1 MSRQF
6 LTGLNLNKNELL
18 NARIQNLA
26 NAPSSPVAGQI
37 YYNTGDNTLRYWNG
51 TAWLTLAQGGSV
63 TDAINNAINA
73 LDTDDIEEGSSNLYY
88 TTARA
93 KTDAAALL
101 TGASLTN
108 ITITGDGDGLTIT
121 AENGVADSDTDDLT
135 EGSTNLYFTDS
146 RAVTAVETAATSADT
161 ANKIVK
167 RDGFGNFAANE
178 VTFNAV
184 NVGDAGYV
192 SDEGTTLAIEATT
205 GNALSLG
212 GATGVTIGS
221 TGGDITLSPDGNV
234 HVNASVIA
242 TGNVEGSQATFGGA
256 TPNADGGLYVRKSDD
271 SLVLS
276 VDATAA
282 IVDING
288 TLKVGPSYTSIE
300 ISDDGSG
307 NGVVYAPNNNLLLQ
321 SDNGNAGVYLGT
333 AVSDNRVVAQGAE
346 QTLTNKTLG
355 TGTVLGADLDAN
367 SNKIINVATPTAN
380 TDAANKAYVDSTAQ
394 GLDVKAS
401 VHAATTTA
409 GTLATSFENGDT
421 VDGHTL
427 STGDRILI
435 KNQADP
441 KENGIYVV
449 NASGAPTRA
458 ADADTD
464 GELTK
469 GSFVFVE
476 NGSQAST
483 GWVLSTLTGALDA
496 TGSSRL
502 FTQFSGAGLITAGN
516 GLTKTGNT
524 LDVVGTADRITVGAD
539 SVDIAST
546 YEGQTSIVTVG
557 TITTGTWN
565 GTTIAIENGGT
576 GATTAAGARANLGA
590 VTKYAVNNPAL
601 TATSGSVSWVVTHNL
616 GTEDVIVQLKDISS
630 KELVEVDVDITTNNT
645 VTLSWVSGNVVD
657 DSYRVV
663 VIG

>member
-18 NARIQNLA
+18 NARIQNLSTP
-26 NAPSSPVAGQI
+26 PSNPVTGQI
-37 YYNTGDNTLRYWNG
+37 YYDTDTNLITMWDG
-51 TAWLTLAQGGSV
+51 TAWVGLATGGDVGGQIQSAIDALT
-63 TDAINNAINA
+63 
-73 LDTDDIEEGSSNLYY
+73 TDDIEEGSTNLYY
-88 TTARA
+88 TTSRA
-93 KTDAAALL
+93 KTDAASLL
-101 TGASLTN
+101 TGATLTN
-108 ITITGDGDGLTIT
+108 ITITGNGSGLTIT
-121 AENGVADSDTDDLT
+121 AENGVADSTTDDLD
-135 EGSTNLYFTDS
+135 EGTTNLYFTDS
-146 RAVTAVETAATSADT
+146 RAVTAVETAATSANT

-167 RDGFGNFAANE
+167 RDGSGNFAAGNITANQ
-178 VTFNAV
+178 VTVQNAGQIYEDS
-184 NVGDAGYV
+184 N
-192 SDEGTTLAIEATT
+192 LIIESNASYPIQIT
-205 GNALSLG
+205 GNS
-212 GATGVTIGS
+212 GVTV
-221 TGGDITLSPDGNV
+221 TTTTGDITLSPDGNV
-234 HVNASVIA
+234 HVNASVVA
-242 TGNVEGSQATFGGA
+242 TGNVEGTTVLAGG
-256 TPNADGGLYVRKSDD
+256 TVNGNDGNLYVEKADGSK
-271 SLVLS
+271 VLS
-276 VDATAA
+276 AEATSG

-288 TLKVGPSYTSIE
+288 VLKVGPSYTSIE

-321 SDNGNAGVYLGT
+321 SDNGNAGIYLGT

-355 TGTVLGADLDAN
+355 TGTALGADLDAN
-367 SNKIINVATPTAN
+367 SNKIINVATPTAG

-427 STGDRILI
+427 ATGDRILI

-483 GWVLSTLTGALDA
+483 GWVLSTVTGALDA

-524 LDVVGTADRITVGAD
+524 LDVVGTADRITVNAD

-565 GTTIAIENGGT
+565 GTTIAVEDGGT

-590 VTKYAVNNPAL
+590 TTKYAVNNPAL

-630 KELVEVDVDITTNNT
+630 KELVEVNVDITTNNT

-663 VIG
+663 VVG